1 MMQAEQPQSNAV
13 RFQDTTKPLAETLID
28 VADSLP
34 EDNISVRYLL
44 SEIGEQGI
52 LLLCII
58 MVLPFMTP
66 LAIPGVSTVFGLI
79 IMLIGIGVILNR
91 LPWLPGF
98 VLDRP
103 IPSKSLGAILRRG
116 SGLVKK
122 IERFLRP
129 RIPALTHRGTINRIN
144 GIALLW
150 AGFVLILPFPII
162 PFSNFF
168 PGLAILLLAIGMLTR
183 DGVFVV
189 LGYILTV
196 VATVYLFG
204 IVIAAV
210 LGGAELASMLR
221 EPTATPMPT
230 PSMLFPFLFR

>member
-1 MMQAEQPQSNAV
+1 MQAEQPKSNAV
-13 RFQDTTKPLAETLID
+13 HFQGEVKPLAQTLND

-34 EDNISVRYLL
+34 EESISVRYLL
-44 SEIGEQGI
+44 SEVGEQGI

-66 LAIPGVSTVFGLI
+66 LAIPGVSTIFGLI
-79 IMLIGIGVILNR
+79 IMLIGVGIILNR

-103 IPSKSLGAILRRG
+103 IPSKSLAAILRKG
-116 SGLVKK
+116 SGLVQK

-129 RIPALTHRGTINRIN
+129 RLPFLTHRGTFNRIN

-168 PGLAILLLAIGMLTR
+168 PGLAILFLAIGMLTR
-183 DGVFVV
+183 DGLFVV

-210 LGGAELASMLR
+210 LGGAELASMLK
-221 EPTATPMPT
+221 EPTATPLPT
-230 PSMLFPFLFR
+230 PSMLLPFLFW